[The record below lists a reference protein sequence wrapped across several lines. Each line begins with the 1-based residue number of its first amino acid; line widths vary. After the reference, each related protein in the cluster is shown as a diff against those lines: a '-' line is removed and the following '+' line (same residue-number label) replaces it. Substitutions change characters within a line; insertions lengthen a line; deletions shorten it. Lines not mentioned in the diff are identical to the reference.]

1 MEGRDKMESTHQDI
15 GAQIV
20 KSWRFRLGLFFF
32 VSGWI
37 CPLLIPVVAVSSLS
51 NELKTAISGFLLIG
65 IPEIFSFISIALF
78 GKQGFNL
85 ITSKL
90 FGFLKNLIAFDR
102 VSRTRYRIGLGML
115 ILHILNGIM
124 IYYFSDKLPW
134 YLNNQIT
141 YNVVSDILF
150 VITLF
155 ILGGDFW
162 EKLGALF
169 NYDAKVINPGF
180 ETIMPLR

>member
-1 MEGRDKMESTHQDI
+1 MESTHQDI
-15 GAQIV
+15 RAQIV
-20 KSWRFRLGLFFF
+20 KAWRFRLGLFFF

-37 CPLLIPVVAVSSLS
+37 CPLFIPWVAVSSLS

-78 GKQGFNL
+78 GKEGFNL

-124 IYYFSDKLPW
+124 TFYFSDKLPW
-134 YLNNQIT
+134 YLDNQMT
-141 YNVVSDILF
+141 HNVVSDILF
-150 VITLF
+150 VVTLF
-155 ILGGDFW
+155 ILGGEFW
-162 EKLGALF
+162 EKVGALF
-169 NYDAKVINPGF
+169 SYDAKVVSPGF
-180 ETIMPLR
+180 ETIDRK